1 MKRTKTAIEGMSRR
15 ALFANTGKGAVLAG
29 LAGAAAGPAALLGVT
44 TGLATGGAKQALA
57 AEGTGAVAPGQL
69 DEYYGIWSS
78 GQCGEVRIFGV
89 PSMRELMRIPVF
101 NIDSATGWGI
111 TNESRKILTEGLTPE
126 TKKYLESRGGIWPN
140 GDAHHPHMSFT
151 DGTYD
156 GRYIWIND
164 KANTRVARIRCD
176 IMKTDKII
184 EVPNA
189 SDIHGLRPQKFPKT
203 KYVFANGEHRTPL
216 PNDGRDLD
224 NPENYHAIFSAIDG
238 EEMTVAWQVIVDG
251 NLDNCDADYQ
261 GRYAFSTC
269 YNSEEAV
276 NLEGMMSKD
285 TDWAV
290 IFDTKRIE
298 EGLAAGDYTEMNGVP
313 VFDGRHGSKYTRYVP
328 IPNSPHGINTA
339 PDGHHVCVNGKL
351 SPTVSVLDVRKFPDM
366 FDDKIQPR
374 DVVVAEPELG
384 LGPLHTAFDGKGNAF
399 TTLFIDSQVVK
410 WDIAKAIAKF
420 NGEDVDPILEKID
433 VHYQPG
439 HNHTSMGE
447 TKDADGQW
455 LVSLNKFSK
464 DRFLNVGPLKPENDQ
479 LIHIGD
485 GGMTIVHDGPTYAEP
500 HDCIIVRADVLN
512 PRTNYADLPNPPYQE
527 IRDLMAS
534 KGVDYMSAE
543 DVIREGNKVYVFM
556 HSYAPNFS
564 LEQFTV
570 EEGDEVT
577 IAITNID
584 DVDDLTHGFTLANY
598 GMVMEIP
605 PQGTASVTFK
615 ADRPGVHWY
624 YCQWFCHALHMEMR
638 GRMLVKP
645 KGV

>member
-44 TGLATGGAKQALA
+44 TGLATGGPKQALA

-111 TNESRKILTEGLTPE
+111 TNESRKILTDGLTPE
-126 TKKYLESRGGIWPN
+126 TRKFLESRGGIWHN

-176 IMKTDKII
+176 IMKPDKII
-184 EVPNA
+184 EIPNA

-224 NPENYHAIFSAIDG
+224 KPENYHAVFTAIDG
-238 EEMTVAWQVIVDG
+238 EEMKVAWQVIVDG

-351 SPTVSVLDVRKFPDM
+351 SPTVSVLDVRKFPDL
-366 FDDKIQPR
+366 FDDKIEPR

-410 WDIAKAIAKF
+410 WDIEKAIAKF
-420 NGEDVDPILEKID
+420 NGQDVDPILEKID

-543 DVIREGNKVYVFM
+543 HVIREGNKVFVFM